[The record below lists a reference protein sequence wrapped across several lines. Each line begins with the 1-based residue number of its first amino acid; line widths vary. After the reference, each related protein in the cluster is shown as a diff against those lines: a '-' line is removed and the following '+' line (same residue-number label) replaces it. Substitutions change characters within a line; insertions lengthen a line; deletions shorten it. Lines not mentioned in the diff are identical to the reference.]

1 MQHMVKGKNLF
12 FKTALIFLPIYIIFL
27 LDDFYNFND
36 HGVYEIINARNE
48 YIKQSENINSIII
61 GGSNALWGISADQ
74 LNNLSNNKFYNLSMH
89 SNGVNY
95 ENYFEYILQSVDPI
109 QAKNIDLIIWSS
121 VHLFFDPPYND
132 FDRDIAGRLRQSK
145 LIPNQSLLSKIYQT
159 LTNQESVHFEVSPLS
174 GDFLFSNFKCPLSDE
189 RYLAND
195 LIDKI
200 SKKRLHFAPLGPL
213 DAQIQIYKTFF
224 KRYFPNA
231 KIVYV
236 VPSVLNPPEI
246 LSNELKFLYDNFDK
260 ENFSLLIQ
268 QSIQD
273 VKYLCEDAHHPNAE
287 GRKIRTTEIYEFLK
301 TNKFLELTNIHM

>member
-1 MQHMVKGKNLF
+1 MVKGKNLF

-145 LIPNQSLLSKIYQT
+145 LIPNQSLLSKIYKT
-159 LTNQESVHFEVSPLS
+159 LTN
-174 GDFLFSNFKCPLSDE
+174 
-189 RYLAND
+189 

-200 SKKRLHFAPLGPL
+200 SKKRFHFAPLGPL
-213 DAQIQIYKTFF
+213 DAQIQTYKTFF

-268 QSIQD
+268 QPIQD